1 MAAEIGTGQPFLR
14 LRISYK
20 GMLDGE
26 VAWTVIFPAQ
36 GKGLIARKENLAVN
50 AHATSLLL
58 RHPRVTRMV

>member
-36 GKGLIARKENLAVN
+36 GKSLIARKENLAGQVWK
-50 AHATSLLL
+50 
-58 RHPRVTRMV
+58 TRL